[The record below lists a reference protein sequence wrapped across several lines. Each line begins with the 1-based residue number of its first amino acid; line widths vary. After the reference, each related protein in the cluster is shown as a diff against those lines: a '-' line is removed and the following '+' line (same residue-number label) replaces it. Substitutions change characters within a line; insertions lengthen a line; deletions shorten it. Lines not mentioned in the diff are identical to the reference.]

1 MYKKDEINDL
11 RIAIPGKSF
20 SGYFYYKLFFNSK
33 EEVVVRFDE
42 IINSVVKGEVDKRRA
57 SLTPSR
63 WGKA

>member
-42 IINSVVKGEVDKRRA
+42 IINSVVKG
-57 SLTPSR
+57 
-63 WGKA
+63 